1 MTAMN
6 SFDFLASVITNRH
19 IEQGVLFAELNA
31 ADYDLPDNREFF
43 PVFYLVVAVIV
54 LDGTM
59 EVTIDHFQYKCTAC
73 KNNFV
78 SINPVN
84 TIQYMNISSDF
95 RGYILVLPK
104 RFLESAT
111 HGEKPIPFSEVISA
125 RRYPV
130 ISVNERDMG
139 ILKDY
144 FRIVAD
150 NAGAGD
156 SPLEQEIFRN
166 AVLLLH
172 STICR
177 IKFGAVNNF
186 WKEGR
191 PSRAATICNRFF
203 ELLME
208 HIKEEHEVN
217 YYADALNIT
226 PHYLTRITKKY
237 TGLSANRLIT
247 KELLTQTE
255 LLLHDVN
262 YTLQQIAD
270 LLHFCDQSSFGK
282 FFKKH
287 TGMTP
292 TAYRRNLRLCMF

>member
-1 MTAMN
+1 MVT
-6 SFDFLASVITNRH
+6 L
-19 IEQGVLFAELNA
+19 VLYFGHKTHWNKPLSLKE
-31 ADYDLPDNREFF
+31 R
-43 PVFYLVVAVIV
+43 
-54 LDGTM
+54 LDIPPKL
-59 EVTIDHFQYKCTAC
+59 EP
-73 KNNFV
+73 FV
-78 SINPVN
+78 SDYKINLFEIAYLTHEQVKLFH
-84 TIQYMNISSDF
+84 SD
-95 RGYILVLPK
+95 
-104 RFLESAT
+104 
-111 HGEKPIPFSEVISA
+111 
-125 RRYPV
+125 
-130 ISVNERDMG
+130 
-139 ILKDY
+139 

-156 SPLEQEIFRN
+156 SSLEQEIFRN

-191 PSRAATICNRFF
+191 TSRSATICNRFF

-255 LLLHDVN
+255 LLLRDVN

-287 TGMTP
+287 TGMSP
-292 TAYRRNLRLCMF
+292 SAYRRNLRLCMF